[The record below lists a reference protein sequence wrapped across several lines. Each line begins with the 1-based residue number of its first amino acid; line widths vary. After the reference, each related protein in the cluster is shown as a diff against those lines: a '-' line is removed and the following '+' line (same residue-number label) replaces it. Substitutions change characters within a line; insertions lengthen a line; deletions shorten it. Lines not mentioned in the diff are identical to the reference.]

1 MVATDPANFT
11 PRYFLSQ
18 IFVNCKINA
27 FSTND
32 ISMYYRACIYR
43 LSR

>member
-11 PRYFLSQ
+11 SKYFLSQ
-18 IFVNCKINA
+18 ILVNYKINV

-32 ISMYYRACIYR
+32 ISMYYRACIYPLFR
-43 LSR
+43 